1 MPSRQRHIRKVLA
14 EQEWIDQYESDDP
27 CLYDQLVT
35 AYVARGHAE
44 RAGAAAKALV
54 DGDDA
59 LDRIKNGPASGVD
72 AWAKAQTAIRRFSE
86 AYGAATGGVS
96 KFGRALGRRYGKSR
110 RRPSKKKATR

>member
-14 EQEWIDQYESDDP
+14 EQEWIDQYESNDP

-44 RAGAAAKALV
+44 RAGVTNKALA

-86 AYGAATGGVS
+86 AYGAATGS
-96 KFGRALGRRYGKSR
+96 KNRFGRALKKRYGKSR
-110 RRPSKKKATR
+110 KRSS

>member
-44 RAGAAAKALV
+44 RAGVTSKTLA

-59 LDRIKNGPASGVD
+59 LDRIKNGSASGVD

-86 AYGAATGGVS
+86 AYGAATGGKN
-96 KFGRALGRRYGKSR
+96 KFGRVLKRRYGKSR
-110 RRPSKKKATR
+110 KRKATR